1 MISVISHNRA
11 PWFRRFTHIA
21 RPVLA
26 GALLMVCASPTH
38 AASTAAPAPTLADAW
53 LETLPTLAA
62 PVNWSYAFG
71 LLKSDTER
79 LAQLRHYLIEELNTL
94 AVSARVA
101 GNERNV
107 ATLRAWQAAL
117 ARLEGQPLR
126 SPQRMDLLAFGATL
140 REAPLL
146 RNVAYWGA
154 CEPPAWVE
162 VWGRQGVARQ
172 PWQPG
177 SSLSSLMAQSA
188 SGTFE
193 GIDAVQVI
201 TPQGR
206 VLRRG
211 VAAWNAQPT
220 PLAPGSRVV
229 IELPN
234 RQGLSGALPFP
245 GITHELDM
253 VHQRLPNVLA
263 AQLPGEQCNQWQAP

>member
-1 MISVISHNRA
+1 MISVFSHDHA
-11 PWFRRFTHIA
+11 PFFTRFASIA
-21 RPVLA
+21 RSALA
-26 GALLMVCASPTH
+26 GALLIVYASPAP
-38 AASTAAPAPTLADAW
+38 AAATVPPAPTLADAW

-79 LAQLRHYLIEELNTL
+79 LTQSRHYLIEELNTL

-101 GNERNV
+101 GNERNE
-107 ATLRAWQAAL
+107 ATLRAWQTAL
-117 ARLEGQPLR
+117 ARLDGQPLR

-140 REAPLL
+140 RQAPLL
-146 RNVAYWGA
+146 SNVAYWGA
-154 CEPPAWVE
+154 CEPPAWIE
-162 VWGRQGVARQ
+162 VWGREGVMRP

-177 SSLSSLMAQSA
+177 SSLKSLMAHRA

-193 GIDAVQVI
+193 GVDAIHVI

-245 GITHELDM
+245 GTTHELDI
-253 VHQRLPNVLA
+253 VNQRLPHVLA